1 MGEIFLKVVNISST
15 PTILLNH
22 LPHSSKCKMRVGLT
36 YSDVLLVPKR
46 TPLSSRSEADTKS
59 RFTKNILLNIPLV
72 SANMA
77 TVTEHK
83 MAIAMAREGGLGII
97 HQFIPIAQQAEEI
110 RRVKRSTSYIIDNPL
125 SVPPYITIGEAVRI
139 MKTDGVTSLLV
150 MEDEELVGIFTS
162 RDYLFEED
170 MNKSIREVMTPK
182 ERLVT
187 AAYGIPMED
196 AKKILHQHRIEK
208 LPLLLNG
215 KVQGLITTQD
225 IMKLEHWPD
234 ACRDTKGRLRVGAA
248 VGVKDAIERAKALVG
263 AGVDV
268 LVLDIAHCHS
278 DLAVQRI
285 KELKHH
291 FTVDVMAGN
300 IATGAAAQD
309 LIEAGAD
316 GLKVGIGPS
325 PVCTTRIISG
335 SGIPQLTAVMDVVA
349 VARHYNI
356 PVCAD
361 GGLKYPGDVAKAIAA
376 GASSIFSGY
385 LFAGTEE
392 APGVMIMK
400 DGKRYKKY
408 MGSASYDSNHERKE
422 LLEGIQV
429 KERLD
434 IFVEGVATLVDYKGA
449 VRDVIRSLIKGLQS
463 GMSYCGGRTIEEMQT
478 NAEFIHITAAGWEES
493 KERGIK
499 LSD

>member
-1 MGEIFLKVVNISST
+1 MKL
-15 PTILLNH
+15 
-22 LPHSSKCKMRVGLT
+22 GLT
-36 YSDVLLVPKR
+36 YSDVLLVPQR

-83 MAIAMAREGGLGII
+83 MAIALAREGGLGII
-97 HQFIPIAQQAEEI
+97 HQFNTIPQQVEEI
-110 RRVKRSTSYIIDNPL
+110 KKVKRSTSYIIENPL

-150 MEDEELVGIFTS
+150 MEDNELTGIFTS

-182 ERLVT
+182 EKLVT
-187 AAYGIPMED
+187 AEYGIPLEE

-208 LPLLLNG
+208 LPLLHNG
-215 KVQGLITTQD
+215 KVLGLLTTQD
-225 IMKLEHWPD
+225 IKKLEYWPQ
-234 ACRDTKGRLRVGAA
+234 ACRDSKGRLRVGAA
-248 VGVKDAIERAKALVG
+248 VGVKDTIERAKALIDAG
-263 AGVDV
+263 ADV

-278 DLAVQRI
+278 DLAIQRL
-285 KELKHH
+285 KELKRH
-291 FTVDVMAGN
+291 FKIDVMAGN
-300 IATGAAAQD
+300 IATADAAKD
-309 LIEAGAD
+309 LIDAGAD

-335 SGIPQLTAVMDVVA
+335 SGIPQLTAVMDVVSIA
-349 VARHYNI
+349 KHHNI

-422 LLEGIQV
+422 MLEGVEV
-429 KERLD
+429 KERMD

-463 GMSYCGGRTIEEMQT
+463 GMSYCGGRTIEEMQAK
-478 NAEFIHITAAGWEES
+478 AEFIQITAAGWEES
-493 KERGIK
+493 KERGMK
-499 LSD
+499 LSE